1 MRIVFAGSS
10 DFAVP
15 ALQMLLDSGQTL
27 LAVSQPERPAGRHLR
42 PQACSLACYAA
53 SRGAELFQ
61 PVNVNDPS
69 SLERIRAWRPELLV
83 TASYGALLK
92 KQLRCLPALGALNL
106 HPSLLPRYRGAT
118 PVQSA
123 LLEGEESTG
132 VSIFR
137 LSPRL
142 DAGPIYLQRAT
153 PIAPGE
159 NFTELQNRLARL
171 AASLLAELL
180 PQLESGAAAARP
192 QEESQASYTRKIGPA
207 DLWLDWQAPAARIH
221 SRIRAFSFTPGARV
235 LRQGRQLKL
244 LAAQCTGL
252 PAAGPPGTIA
262 AILPEQGFLV
272 NCADAQLL
280 ITLVQPA
287 GKKRLT
293 ACEYLR
299 GARLGCGEALARPIA
314 APSPPNA
321 REEQ

>member
-15 ALQMLLDSGQTL
+15 ALQTLLDSGQTL

-42 PQACSLACYAA
+42 PQGCSLACYAA

-61 PVNVNDPS
+61 PDNVNDPS
-69 SLERIRAWRPELLV
+69 SLERIRTWRPELLV

-92 KQLRCLPALGALNL
+92 KQLRCLPTLGALNL

-118 PVQSA
+118 PIQSA
-123 LLEGEESTG
+123 LLDGEERTG

-137 LSPRL
+137 LSARL

-153 PIAPGE
+153 PIEPGE
-159 NFTELQNRLARL
+159 NFTALQERLARL

-180 PQLESGAAAARP
+180 PQLESGTAAALP
-192 QEESQASYTRKIGPA
+192 QEESLASYTRKMGTA
-207 DLWLDWQAPAARIH
+207 DLWLDWQAPAALIQ
-221 SRIRAFSFTPGARV
+221 SRIRAFSFAPGARV

-244 LAAQCTGL
+244 LAAEGTGI
-252 PAAGPPGTIA
+252 PAAGPPGTVA
-262 AILPEQGFLV
+262 AILPERGFLV
-272 NCADAQLL
+272 NCADSQLL
-280 ITLVQPA
+280 ITHVQPA

-299 GARLGCGEALARPIA
+299 GARLNSGEALACPAA
-314 APSPPNA
+314 APTSPIA
-321 REEQ
+321 REEP